1 MAVTLRSGKV
11 LDDPIIKPKTKPSEK
26 QDRSR
31 IAIESERT
39 RDSKNGSGGKSQ
51 GEDNQCI
58 KVPKVKTYVQYQK
71 GNLKMCP
78 SLTLKGLRKGNYEQ
92 YQKFVEML
100 NKLQVNMP
108 FS

>member
-1 MAVTLRSGKV
+1 MTLFFGKV

-26 QDRSR
+26 QIGAELLIKVKELGDV
-31 IAIESERT
+31 E
-39 RDSKNGSGGKSQ
+39 NGSSGRTI
-51 GEDNQCI
+51 EVNQHI
-58 KVPKVKTYVQYQK
+58 KVPEVKTYVQYQK

-78 SLTLKGLRKGNYEQ
+78 SLTLKGLRKDNYEQ